1 MRKPPN
7 QTSNIHDK
15 NIQDEAYLERL
26 SDEQLSSRIR
36 QLAPKLIVNLTSSD
50 ALLKVGISRYN
61 KLSSSAL
68 FALIDVLMLQGRF
81 ELAEQ
86 LLPKGPKD
94 AIDTR
99 RAWIM
104 FVRGDTDGAL
114 YLFNETLEDIR
125 RTNYNSDFYYS
136 NITGII
142 FILTLIK
149 KNTRRSL
156 SNALSYAKLGLKNQ
170 IWSNI
175 YNQLKPFIEGLCY
188 GDVPKPR
195 CPLNMTPL
203 DTFFTL
209 LIEYWQNPFSFMATK
224 RDMLQSVKDQA
235 QLGGYELIAA
245 ECEELSQ
252 RLNKEWIPGKPTGV
266 SFWKD
271 GSLVSILDCF
281 PVLPTWAIELKQLGK
296 ALNLEDAPRQA
307 RRLAWVLE
315 VIEPNETI
323 TVRLVEQQLTKTKK
337 WSKGRCINFEKL
349 LPEVESTQ
357 SWPTHYTPLDIQAIS
372 LMRDLTVWQNEGGD
386 SLYAQAF
393 DLSLPLL
400 LLKNHPRLLWN
411 DKDELIPASIVES
424 TPYAKFIKIDHRLQ
438 IEVVPENK
446 ELKRIVATREHDS
459 QLILHGFSQRALD
472 IAKIANDGLSLPSEA
487 SQEIQDICLKLVN
500 EMPILSDQELVL
512 DELETIYAVPKP
524 VVKLSNESNL
534 EIEILVKPYE
544 QLDILVPIGEPGSVN
559 LVAMQDQVPIKF
571 ARDLSSERASL
582 DKLLEFCP
590 ELNARTKTGT
600 TKWTLDDPIQKL
612 DFVVRL
618 KDLQEQAVIFWRS
631 TKKMRVSRRLGRT
644 DLNVEAIKK
653 NDWFSLEGNLQVDED
668 LTLDFQKLL
677 KLASQQKGTY
687 IELDDGQ
694 IIAITNEFRRQLDDI
709 NSLGEFHDD
718 SFELNPFAFP
728 AAMALFEASPDA
740 YVLEDSWVK
749 HSQLIDKSMK
759 LVPKLPGVL
768 SPSIKLRQYQLEG
781 YQWLCRLDSW
791 GAGACLADDMGLG
804 KTIQALAFIASR
816 SSEGPTLVVAPMSV
830 CNNWLSEC
838 SQVTPH
844 LNVLVFG
851 AGNREE
857 MLSSLKP
864 NDLLITTY
872 GLLQSEIDSF
882 QKVHWRVAVLDEAQ
896 QIKNYQAKRSQ
907 AALSLNAQF
916 KLVTTGTPLE
926 NNLSELWTIF
936 EFIAPGLLGS
946 RSHFQDKFAYP
957 IEKFKDQEAAERLN
971 QLIKPFLLRRK
982 KEQVLKELP
991 PKTEVTIMLEQS
1003 DTERAFYEAVR
1014 RQLIEQFSPQLQ
1026 ADPKRLEQE
1035 RIRILA
1041 AITKLMQAACNP
1053 KLLDPTVA
1061 VPSAKLEAFKQIV
1074 QGLVSEGHKTLVFSQ
1089 FVKHLDIIRS
1099 ALDTMGI
1106 TYQYLDGSTPRQERI
1121 DAIDAFQDGQSDLFL
1136 ISLKAGGLGLNLT
1149 RADFVIILDSWWN
1162 PAVEDQASDRAHRIG
1177 QTKPVTIYRLI
1188 SQSTIES
1195 KIIALHQDKR
1205 DLAEQILAG
1214 ADTPTT
1220 ISAEELLKLITEN

>member
-36 QLAPKLIVNLTSSD
+36 QLAPKLIVNLMSSD
-50 ALLKVGISRYN
+50 ALLKVGISRFN

-86 LLPKGPKD
+86 LLPKRPKD

-99 RAWIM
+99 RAWLM

-188 GDVPKPR
+188 GEVPKPR
-195 CPLNMTPL
+195 HPSNMTPL

-224 RDMLQSVKDQA
+224 RDMLKSVKDQA
-235 QLGGYELIAA
+235 KLGGYELIAA

-271 GSLVSILDCF
+271 GNLVSILDCF
-281 PVLPTWAIELKQLGK
+281 PVLPTWAIELKQLDQ

-372 LMRDLTVWQNEGGD
+372 LMRDLTVWQDEGGE
-386 SLYAQAF
+386 SLYAQSF
-393 DLSLPLL
+393 DLSIPLM
-400 LLKNHPRLLWN
+400 LLKNHPRLLWS
-411 DKDELIPASIVES
+411 DKDELIPANIVES
-424 TPYAKFIKIDHRLQ
+424 SPYAKLSCVDHRLS

-446 ELKRIVATREHDS
+446 ELKRIVATRENDS
-459 QLILHGFSQRALD
+459 QLILHSFSQRALD
-472 IAKIANDGLSLPSEA
+472 IAKIANEGLSLPSEA

-500 EMPILSDQELVL
+500 EMPILSDQELLL
-512 DELETIYAVPKP
+512 DEVETIYAIPKP
-524 VVKLSNESNL
+524 VVKLSNETNL

-544 QLDILVPIGEPGSVN
+544 QLDILVPIGEAGAVN
-559 LVAMQDQVPIKF
+559 LVAMHDDVPIKF
-571 ARDLSSERASL
+571 ARDLAGERTSL
-582 DKLLEFCP
+582 DKLLALCP
-590 ELNARTKTGT
+590 ELNARTKTGA
-600 TKWTLDDPIQKL
+600 TKWSVDDPIQKL
-612 DFVVRL
+612 DFAVRL

-631 TKKMRVSRRLGRT
+631 TKKMRVSRRLGRA
-644 DLNVEAIKK
+644 DLNVAAVKK
-653 NDWFSLEGNLQVDED
+653 NDWFSLEGNVLVDED
-668 LTLDFQKLL
+668 LTLNFQKLL

-709 NSLGEFHDD
+709 NSLGTFRDD

-728 AAMALFEASPDA
+728 AAMAFFEASPES
-740 YVLEDSWVK
+740 YVLTDAWMK
-749 HSQLIDKSMK
+749 QSQLIDESMQ
-759 LVPKLPGVL
+759 LAPELSDRL

-804 KTIQALAFIASR
+804 KTIQALAFIAAK
-816 SSEGPTLVVAPMSV
+816 SSEGPVLVVAPMSV

-838 SQVTPH
+838 AQVTPH

-851 AGNREE
+851 TGNREE

-936 EFIAPGLLGS
+936 EFITPGLLGG
-946 RSHFQDKFAYP
+946 RQHFQDKFAYP

-1003 DTERAFYEAVR
+1003 DSERAFYEAVR
-1014 RQLIEQFSPQLQ
+1014 RQLVEQFLPQIQ

-1053 KLLDPTVA
+1053 KLLDPTA
-1061 VPSAKLEAFKQIV
+1061 SVPSAKLEAFKQIV

-1121 DAIDAFQDGQSDLFL
+1121 DAIEAFQDGQSDLFL

-1188 SQSTIES
+1188 SQGTIES